1 MANDE
6 VESVDDLRYEWP
18 DNVLG
23 YETKMWG
30 GLTLQEMLAAIA
42 PFMLCVFVV
51 KSLTGLL
58 LGAVCG
64 LGALMSVKKLDALG
78 NRSVVVY
85 LFARVV
91 YNAKRA
97 VIELPLIMPV
107 GNEALVVESWAG
119 ETLMTVGE
127 ASQPRPRT

>member
-6 VESVDDLRYEWP
+6 IESVDDLRYEWP

-23 YETKMWG
+23 YETKLWG
-30 GLTLQEMLAAIA
+30 GLTLQEMLAVIG

-51 KSLTGLL
+51 KSLAGIL

-64 LGALMSVKKLDALG
+64 LGVLMSVKKLDALG
-78 NRSVVVY
+78 NRSIVAY
-85 LFARVV
+85 LFARVA

-97 VIELPLIMPV
+97 VIDLPLIMPV
-107 GNEALVVESWAG
+107 GNDALVVESWAG

-127 ASQPRPRT
+127 ASNDNSRT

>member
-1 MANDE
+1 
-6 VESVDDLRYEWP
+6 VFR
-18 DNVLG
+18 
-23 YETKMWG
+23 
-30 GLTLQEMLAAIA
+30 GLAGII
-42 PFMLCVFVV
+42 
-51 KSLTGLL
+51 
-58 LGAVCG
+58 LGAICG

-91 YNAKRA
+91 YNARRT

-107 GNEALVVESWAG
+107 GNEALVVESWKG

-127 ASQPRPRT
+127 ASQPRRT

>member
-6 VESVDDLRYEWP
+6 IESVDDLRYEWP

-42 PFMLCVFVV
+42 PFMVCVFVFR
-51 KSLTGLL
+51 GLAGII
-58 LGAVCG
+58 LGAICG

-91 YNAKRA
+91 YNARRA

-107 GNEALVVESWAG
+107 GNEALVVESWKG

-127 ASQPRPRT
+127 ASQPRRT

>member
-6 VESVDDLRYEWP
+6 IESVDDLRYEWL

-51 KSLTGLL
+51 KSLAGII
-58 LGAVCG
+58 LGVICG
-64 LGALMSVKKLDALG
+64 LGALMSVTKLDALG

-85 LFARVV
+85 LFARVA

-107 GNEALVVESWAG
+107 GNEALVVESWEG

-127 ASQPRPRT
+127 ASQPRRT

>member
-6 VESVDDLRYEWP
+6 IESVDDLRYEWP

-42 PFMLCVFVV
+42 PFMVCVFVV
-51 KSLTGLL
+51 RSLAGLL
-58 LGAVCG
+58 LGAICG

-107 GNEALVVESWAG
+107 GNEALVVESWKG

-127 ASQPRPRT
+127 ASQPRRT